1 MGFLAP
7 VSLWFS
13 SAIPILLAFYFFK
26 KQYEK
31 QPISSIYLW
40 EKTLKEWETDRWW
53 NKLQKNILLF
63 LQLLILLFLVMALLR
78 PFIPGEE
85 VQGEQLV
92 IVMDSSASMA
102 GEERFSDVKEEVNEL
117 INSLG
122 NDQQVSVIV
131 AEESPKLL
139 ISREQNKNEAKR
151 VVEGLELT
159 YQHENMRDSLQLAS
173 SLLQEGD
180 GEIHVYT
187 DGLEQ
192 EEVEV
197 EGPFVVHNRENN
209 AANSSISAFGV
220 RQNGETGSAI
230 VTVHNQSEESR
241 NLSLTVFG
249 EDEVLKEVT
258 EEVPAGKKRTIT
270 LNQLPIRGYYKVDT
284 DVDPYEVDNEMFAFL
299 PNDAPSSIYLAGDVN
314 PFIHKAL
321 RSAGIETVSISQNED
336 GTYRFSQGDEAVYL
350 LSGIQADAWP
360 EGPKLIL
367 SPETGGPFGI
377 TDKQELQYTMKRTAD
392 DPLLQYSD
400 VGEAYLGKAYGIG
413 DLNGLDPL
421 VMSGD
426 TTTMAKGMYQ
436 GSPVVLF
443 PFDVQDSDWPLHPGF
458 PILLSNVIDYLGQK
472 GQNLG
477 YFEPGEE
484 TELSLSTMTTEAV
497 IETLSGDD
505 VVDVDM
511 NESVATVPTKPGIYQ
526 LHEKTSNGFKYQH
539 LVVQVPGEER
549 NVEASTSFRM
559 TEEGQQGGNVTVS
572 KQEIWR
578 WFAAIALLILFI
590 EWEVYRRGLSSR

>member
-7 VSLWFS
+7 VSLWFL

-31 QPISSIYLW
+31 QSISSIYLW

-63 LQLLILLFLVMALLR
+63 LQLLILLFLIMALLR
-78 PFIPGEE
+78 PYFPGEK

-102 GEERFSDVKEEVNEL
+102 GEERFLDVKEDAKTL
-117 INSLG
+117 IDSLG
-122 NDQQVSVIV
+122 NEQQVSVIV

-139 ISREQNKNEAKR
+139 VSREQNKNEAKR
-151 VVEGLELT
+151 VIDGLNLS
-159 YQHENMRDSLQLAS
+159 YQHENMHDSLQLAS
-173 SLLQEGD
+173 SLLQEGN

-187 DGLEQ
+187 DGLKQ

-197 EGPFVVHNRENN
+197 EGPFVIHNREGNVS
-209 AANSSISAFGV
+209 NSSISAFGV
-220 RQNGETGSAI
+220 RQNGDTVSGI
-230 VTVHNQSEESR
+230 VTVHNQSDVSK
-241 NLSLTVFG
+241 NVSLTVFG

-258 EEVPAGKKRTIT
+258 EEVPAGEQRTVT
-270 LNQLPIRGYYKVDT
+270 LNQLPVREYYKVDT
-284 DVDPYEVDNEMFAFL
+284 DADNYEIDNEMFAFL
-299 PNDAPSSIYLAGDVN
+299 PNNAPSSIFLAGDVN

-321 RSAGIETVSISQNED
+321 RSAGIEAVSISQKE
-336 GTYRFSQGDEAVYL
+336 GGMYRFSQGDEAVYL
-350 LSGIQADAWP
+350 LSGIDAGAWP

-367 SPETGGPFGI
+367 SPETGGPFGVEEKR
-377 TDKQELQYTMKRTAD
+377 TLQYTLKKTAD

-400 VGEAYLGKAYGIG
+400 VEEAYLGKAYGIG
-413 DLNGLDPL
+413 ELNGLHPL

-426 TTTMAKGMYQ
+426 TITMAKGMYQ
-436 GSPVVLF
+436 GSPMVLF
-443 PFDVQDSDWPLHPGF
+443 PFDIQDSDWPLHPGF
-458 PILLSNVIDYLGQK
+458 PILLSNVIDYLGK
-472 GQNLG
+472 DGENLG

-484 TELSLSTMTTEAV
+484 TQLPLSTTTTEAV
-497 IETLSGDD
+497 FETLSGDD
-505 VVDVDM
+505 ISEIDM
-511 NESVATVPTKPGIYQ
+511 SKSVATVPTKPGIYQ
-526 LHEKTSNGFKYQH
+526 LHERTSNGSKYQYF
-539 LVVQVPGEER
+539 VVQVPGEER
-549 NVEASTSFRM
+549 NVETSASFRM

-578 WFAAIALLILFI
+578 WFAAIALLILFL